1 MERRSLQKLIE
12 IGGPSQ
18 FLDTPVDLSK
28 ASASTPVLAKLS
40 RSHSKKL
47 EKTKKTLLAT
57 AEVNLTVE

>member
-1 MERRSLQKLIE
+1 MGRCPQKLIAT
-12 IGGPSQ
+12 GGPSQ

-47 EKTKKTLLAT
+47 ENTRKTLLAT
-57 AEVNLTVE
+57 TEVNLTVE